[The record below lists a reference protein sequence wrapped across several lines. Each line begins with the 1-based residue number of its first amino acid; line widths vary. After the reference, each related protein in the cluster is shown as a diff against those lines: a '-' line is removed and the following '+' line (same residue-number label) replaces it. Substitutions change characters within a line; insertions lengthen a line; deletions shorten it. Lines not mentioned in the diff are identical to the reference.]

1 MYSYEVV
8 NIGPNNMFVN
18 LVWSIYE
25 ASRLPMSIF
34 KWLIYPDLVVLDRL
48 GVIDVNS
55 EVKYFKKIN
64 LHALRDSQCF

>member
-1 MYSYEVV
+1 
-8 NIGPNNMFVN
+8 
-18 LVWSIYE
+18 
-25 ASRLPMSIF
+25 MSIF